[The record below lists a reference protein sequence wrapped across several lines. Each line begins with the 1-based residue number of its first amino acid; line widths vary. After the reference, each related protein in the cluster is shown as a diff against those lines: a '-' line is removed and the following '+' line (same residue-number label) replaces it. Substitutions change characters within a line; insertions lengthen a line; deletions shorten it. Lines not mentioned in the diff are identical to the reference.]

1 MAGLAKTRNQRAS
14 LVNRI
19 RVGDRIFTALVSI
32 AVFAAAVLL
41 AVFAAYLNPHFV
53 FDVANAVWACF

>member
-1 MAGLAKTRNQRAS
+1 MTTPARRW
-14 LVNRI
+14 
-19 RVGDRIFTALVSI
+19 I
-32 AVFAAAVLL
+32 AAAAAAAVLL